1 MECSVLYFLHFLCK
15 LFPFQSLL
23 LLSWLL
29 VLAFLQLFEPSHQH
43 YTTTP
48 LPFAASAVFSP
59 IFIFPLSILPV
70 FFFSSFSFTTDQ
82 QTSPSCLTFCV
93 QYSAPEQESQL
104 CSFKVFCYIH
114 KSIQEGSILSL
125 WEGTT
130 STCTALWEVT
140 CCHVTQVCHYGFI

>member
-43 YTTTP
+43 YTTT

-82 QTSPSCLTFCV
+82 QTSPSCLTFFV
-93 QYSAPEQESQL
+93 QYIPGKIEHLAGMLIDCRRLASQWL
-104 CSFKVFCYIH
+104 TSYIRL
-114 KSIQEGSILSL
+114 SIMFHNNYDD
-125 WEGTT
+125 
-130 STCTALWEVT
+130 
-140 CCHVTQVCHYGFI
+140 HVCG